1 MRLAPWFLPL
11 ALSAALL
18 TTTSYVFAD
27 NHEAGGEQHEPLDD
41 AALEEEYGIKAGS
54 VKRDEETSSDADQSD
69 DQTGSREEEEE
80 EEKNEAENS
89 ENGNSGEESS
99 GAEETREGEDDV
111 ALEPGKSE
119 ERNPEAGTGGT
130 GSPDD
135 AIHSSE
141 EENSDDEENNDGT
154 DDSE

>member
-1 MRLAPWFLPL
+1 MRLTPLFLTF
-11 ALSAALL
+11 ALSTALL

-27 NHEAGGEQHEPLDD
+27 NHEAGEEQHEPLDD

-54 VKRDEETSSDADQSD
+54 VKRDEETSSDADQSN
-69 DQTGSREEEEE
+69 DQARIREEEEE
-80 EEKNEAENS
+80 EEKNEEENS
-89 ENGNSGEESS
+89 ENANSGEESS

-119 ERNPEAGTGGT
+119 DRNPEAGTGGT

-141 EENSDDEENNDGT
+141 EENGDNDDNDGT
-154 DDSE
+154 DDNE